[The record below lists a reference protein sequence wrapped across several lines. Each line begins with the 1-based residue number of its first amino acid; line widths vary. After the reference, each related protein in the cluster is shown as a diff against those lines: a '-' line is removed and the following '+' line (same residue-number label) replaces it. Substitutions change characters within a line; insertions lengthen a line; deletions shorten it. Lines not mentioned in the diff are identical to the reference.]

1 MTHEQ
6 TIRRQATPIIDA
18 DERTTTTTNYY
29 NK

>member
-6 TIRRQATPIIDA
+6 TIRRPATPIIDA
-18 DERTTTTTNYY
+18 DERTTTTNYY